1 MNRLYNTGQNLNV
14 DGVGLAAG
22 RATGVVARIR
32 LVGVLDLQLTV
43 RPTPVVC
50 FDFNSVTFR
59 LKVQQHVVMEPKDVI
74 RRDRTLQ

>member
-1 MNRLYNTGQNLNV
+1 
-14 DGVGLAAG
+14 
-22 RATGVVARIR
+22 
-32 LVGVLDLQLTV
+32 V

-59 LKVQQHVVMEPKDVI
+59 LEIQQHVVMEPKDVI

>member
-1 MNRLYNTGQNLNV
+1 MDV

-43 RPTPVVC
+43 RPAPLVR
-50 FDFNSVTFR
+50 FDFDSGTFR
-59 LKVQQHVVMEPKDVI
+59 LVVQQHVVMEPKDVI
-74 RRDRTLQ
+74 RRNRTLCKSRSIIT